1 MQREVGFLQK
11 FLQGMGMAEKNT
23 SFYVIAFN
31 VLGVQQRDTYVC
43 SWVHNMPVPM
53 CLTLCFI
60 LTLLDEIFHLSL
72 SCLISLNL

>member
-43 SWVHNMPVPM
+43 S
-53 CLTLCFI
+53 
-60 LTLLDEIFHLSL
+60 
-72 SCLISLNL
+72 